1 MTFFAGPLSKWV
13 LITYFSSLKA
23 SICPAL
29 CRGLNLKDNLPNF
42 GSICLILYNFS
53 GFYKIIREIKDFIP
67 KYFMQILLLVFFD
80 VKDTN
85 QKKAR

>member
-1 MTFFAGPLSKWV
+1 M

-29 CRGLNLKDNLPNF
+29 YGGLNLKDNLPKF
-42 GSICLILYNFS
+42 GSICIILYNFN
-53 GFYKIIREIKDFIP
+53 GFYKIIREIKDFMP
-67 KYFMQILLLVFFD
+67 KYFMPILLLVFFD